1 MKLNK
6 TKFITIAGCYGDLHI
21 DDKGYFCIIHLSKTF
36 GWKFHYDLSKKI
48 IDTVKSMKKFNTT
61 IFNLNKKDFIM
72 ELILRDESIF
82 KMINPFITNVIFYD
96 YPYIDTVEDV
106 YNLTYEEYIGKKN

>member
-36 GWKFHYDLSKKI
+36 GWKFHYDLSNTLTISAIVHNGIENESNPLFMDFSITEEKLAELL
-48 IDTVKSMKKFNTT
+48 VKLN
-61 IFNLNKKDFIM
+61 NLPNDVST
-72 ELILRDESIF
+72 ILR
-82 KMINPFITNVIFYD
+82 K
-96 YPYIDTVEDV
+96 
-106 YNLTYEEYIGKKN
+106 